1 MAQPT
6 VASRLERR
14 FLLVSSDAALA
25 QELEAEL
32 PERWQITRT
41 TDPASLDGFAEIL
54 QHRFMLLDLDDPDID
69 ALDVIDTVRRE
80 LVLNIAIFCIGG
92 DAAQRDAARLAR
104 ADRFFERA
112 AAVTVMRQFCAQY
125 DW

>member
-6 VASRLERR
+6 VTSRLERR
-14 FLLVSSDAALA
+14 FLLVSSDATLARTLGTAL
-25 QELEAEL
+25 
-32 PERWQITRT
+32 PDRWQITRT
-41 TDPASLDGFAEIL
+41 TDPASMGGFAEVL
-54 QHRFMLLDLDDPDID
+54 QHRYMLLDLDDPEID

-80 LVLNIAIFCIGG
+80 LMLNIVILCLGG

-104 ADRFFERA
+104 ADRFFERD
-112 AAVTVMRQFCAQY
+112 AAVTVMRQFCEQY

>member
-1 MAQPT
+1 MTQPT
-6 VASRLERR
+6 VASRLQRR

-25 QELEAEL
+25 QALEAAL

-41 TDPASLDGFAEIL
+41 TDPAAMGFAEIL

-69 ALDVIDTVRRE
+69 APDLIDAVRRE
-80 LVLNIAIFCIGG
+80 LVLNIAILCLGG
-92 DAAQRDAARLAR
+92 DAAMRDAARLAR
-104 ADRFFERA
+104 ADRFFGRD
-112 AAVTVMRQFCAQY
+112 AAVAVMQQFCGQY